1 MATAKELAR
10 QEAERERARNK
21 TALKAIREAAA
32 SQYGGMIPQGD
43 VDVQGIPLS
52 WTQEMVLGN
61 MRRNGILSHWKQ
73 EKDGYENGNVRHYAV
88 TIDSSYL

>member
-32 SQYGGMIPQGD
+32 SQYGGMIPQGN
-43 VDVQGIPLS
+43 VEVHGVPLS

-61 MRRNGILSHWKQ
+61 MKRSGILSHWKY

-88 TIDSSYL
+88 TIQSSYL